1 VTTGIDS
8 AGSLSVLN
16 EDLATRQALDRIV
29 EALRTRQAEL
39 VDRGVERVFAEI
51 PAYARR
57 TQPAFRAD
65 VREHVDLHH
74 DVIIRSIAAQQPV
87 DREELGFMRSRAA
100 RRVGR
105 VRLADF
111 MHAFRL
117 YMEVVWE
124 ALLENATDEPGR
136 EAALEAAGV
145 VIRYINSAAAEAA
158 EAYIEA
164 ERLLLAQGDRVRRD
178 LLEDLLAGRPPT
190 PGPKLTAARDAGLHP
205 PVPCVVIVAAPLT
218 APDDEHALRAVAV
231 ALARAVG
238 SVLQPLTVTRHEE
251 LVLIARVDG
260 DPAQLVEALAQ
271 AQERLAATGIKL
283 AIGVSAV
290 QSGLDRVAGAYAEAE
305 AAVERVRS
313 GGGMLALPVMSAFDC
328 LALFGRDTARR
339 RIPDSVRRFVADDLA
354 EGRILTTTLLEYVAA
369 DLNAKLT
376 AERLYVHPNTARY
389 RLAKIEE
396 RTGCDLRSVADVI
409 DLVIAVRVAEDDLAG
424 V

>member
-1 VTTGIDS
+1 
-8 AGSLSVLN
+8 VLN
-16 EDLATRQALDRIV
+16 EDLAMRRAALDRIV
-29 EALRTRQAEL
+29 ETLRARRAEL
-39 VDRGVERVFAEI
+39 VDRGVERIFSEI
-51 PAYARR
+51 PAYIEVAD
-57 TQPAFRAD
+57 TPFVAD
-65 VREHVDLHH
+65 VRDHVDLHH
-74 DVIIRSIAAQQPV
+74 EAILRSLAAGRPLER
-87 DREELGFMRSRAA
+87 DDLGFMRPQVT

-105 VRLADF
+105 IPLADF
-111 MHAFRL
+111 MHGFRV
-117 YMEVVWE
+117 YMEVLWD
-124 ALLENATDEPGR
+124 ALLDSAVDEPGR
-136 EAALEAAGV
+136 EAALATAGV
-145 VIRYINSAAAEAA
+145 VIRYINSAATEAA
-158 EAYIEA
+158 EVYLEA

-205 PVPCVVIVAAPLT
+205 PAPCVVVVAVPLT

-238 SVLQPLTVTRHEE
+238 SVLQPVTVTRHEE

-260 DPAQLVEALAQ
+260 DPARLVEALGQ
-271 AQERLAATGIKL
+271 AQERVAATGITL

-305 AAVERVRS
+305 AAVERVRA

-339 RIPDSVRRFVADDLA
+339 RIPEKVRRFVADDLA
-354 EGRILTTTLLEYVAA
+354 EGRILTTTLLEYVAC

-396 RTGCDLRSVADVI
+396 RTGRDLRSVADVI

-424 V
+424 G

>member
-1 VTTGIDS
+1 
-8 AGSLSVLN
+8 VLN
-16 EDLATRQALDRIV
+16 EDLATRRAALDRIV
-29 EALRTRQAEL
+29 ETLRARKAEL
-39 VDRGVERVFAEI
+39 VDRGVRRMFTEI
-51 PAYARR
+51 PAYARNA
-57 TQPAFRAD
+57 QPAFRAD

-87 DREELGFMRSRAA
+87 DREELGFMRSRAS

-117 YMEVVWE
+117 YMEVVWD
-124 ALLENATDEPGR
+124 ALLQSAKDEPGR

-178 LLEDLLAGRPPT
+178 LLEDLLAGRPPA

-205 PVPCVVIVAAPLT
+205 PAPFVVIVAVPLT

-231 ALARAVG
+231 ALSRAAG
-238 SVLQPLTVTRHEE
+238 SVLAPLTVTRHEE
-251 LVLIARVDG
+251 LVLIARVDQ
-260 DPAQLVEALAQ
+260 DPARLVEALAQ
-271 AQERLAATGIKL
+271 AQERLAATGSKL

-290 QSGLDRVAGAYAEAE
+290 QSGLDRMASAYAEAQ
-305 AAVERVRS
+305 AALERVRAT
-313 GGGMLALPVMSAFDC
+313 GGTLALPVMSAFDC

-339 RIPDSVRRFVADDLA
+339 RIPEGVRRFVAEDLA
-354 EGRILTTTLLEYVAA
+354 DGRILTTTLLEYVAS

-409 DLVIAVRVAEDDLAG
+409 DLVIAVRLAEHDLAVG
-424 V
+424 